1 VNGSRST
8 TTLPLEVFT
17 QTFKTKTKTKTR
29 TTSLISS
36 IARWKVRRE
45 GRKGLMEDRELDE
58 EVAKWG
64 TKFMINV
71 KTEFI
76 YKCYRLT
83 HRKQL
88 KLELSI

>member
-1 VNGSRST
+1 
-8 TTLPLEVFT
+8 
-17 QTFKTKTKTKTR
+17 
-29 TTSLISS
+29 
-36 IARWKVRRE
+36 
-45 GRKGLMEDRELDE
+45 MEDRELDE